1 MKKDEEYDPID
12 VLGATGLKY
21 QGGKIY
27 EEFLNDLRGEKA
39 TRVYKE
45 MSNNDPVI
53 GAVLY
58 AIRTLVRQ
66 VQWSI
71 READDTPES
80 KACAEF
86 VEECLFEDMDETWS
100 DTLSEILSFL
110 TFGFST
116 HEITYKIRRGP
127 DEEDRRFK
135 SRFRDNGLGHRPKRW
150 GNPRVLPGPTAKLSN
165 ALHTSRKDA
174 ALSSRRA
181 QGQPRRAQHFEKCI
195 YLILLRQ
202 EDYDVRGH
210 RD

>member
-71 READDTPES
+71 R
-80 KACAEF
+80 
-86 VEECLFEDMDETWS
+86 
-100 DTLSEILSFL
+100 
-110 TFGFST
+110 
-116 HEITYKIRRGP
+116 
-127 DEEDRRFK
+127 
-135 SRFRDNGLGHRPKRW
+135 
-150 GNPRVLPGPTAKLSN
+150 
-165 ALHTSRKDA
+165 
-174 ALSSRRA
+174 
-181 QGQPRRAQHFEKCI
+181 
-195 YLILLRQ
+195 
-202 EDYDVRGH
+202 
-210 RD
+210 